1 MIDKLEMFI
10 ALAHARHFGR
20 AAEECGVT
28 QPTLSA
34 GLKQLEEQLGVM
46 LVWRGTRFQGLTPEG
61 ERVLD
66 WARRIVA
73 DTRAMRDE
81 MRAARHGLT
90 GVLRLAVIPTALS
103 AVTALTTPFRARH
116 PQVRFR
122 IVSRS
127 SAEIRT
133 MLEDL
138 EADAGVTYLD
148 SEPLGRV
155 RSQPLYR
162 ERYMALA
169 PAGGAL
175 AGRESLG
182 WAELAALPLA
192 LLTPEMQNRRLV
204 AQHMAEAGAEADPV
218 LEANSVIT
226 LVTHV
231 VEGGLATVLP
241 AALAELFARIGDLDA
256 VPLVAPEAEHL
267 IGLVAPERDPATPVV
282 AALMQEARRFAAAA
296 AD

>member
-10 ALAHARHFGR
+10 ALAHTRHFGR

-46 LVWRGTRFQGLTPEG
+46 LVWRGTRFRGLTPEG

-73 DTRAMRDE
+73 DTRAMREE
-81 MRAARHGLT
+81 MRAARQGLT

-103 AVTALTTPFRARH
+103 AVTALTTPFRTRN
-116 PQVRFR
+116 PDVRFR

-127 SAEIRT
+127 SAEIRI

-204 AQHMAEAGAEADPV
+204 SQHMAEAGAEADPV

-241 AALAELFARIGDLDA
+241 AALAKLFARIGDLDA

-282 AALMQEARRFAAAA
+282 AALMQEARRFAVP

>member
-10 ALAHARHFGR
+10 ALAHTRHFGR

-34 GLKQLEEQLGVM
+34 GIKQLEEQLGVM
-46 LVWRGTRFQGLTPEG
+46 LVWRGTRYQGLTPEG
-61 ERVLD
+61 QRVLD

-73 DTRAMRDE
+73 DTRAMREE
-81 MRAARHGLT
+81 MRTARQGLS

-103 AVTALTTPFRARH
+103 TVTALTTPFRARH
-116 PQVRFR
+116 PDIRFR

-127 SAEIRT
+127 SAEILG

-155 RSQPLYR
+155 RAAPLYR

-169 PAGGAL
+169 PSGGAL

-182 WAELAALPLA
+182 WAELSALPLA
-192 LLTPEMQNRRLV
+192 LLTPDMQNRRLIS
-204 AQHMAEAGAEADPV
+204 QHMAEAGAEADPV

-231 VEGGLATVLP
+231 IEGGLATVLP
-241 AALAELFARIGDLDA
+241 SRLAELFGRMGGLDA

-267 IGLVAPERDPATPVV
+267 IGLVAPERDPATPAV
-282 AALMQEARRFAAAA
+282 AALMREAQRLAEAEV
-296 AD
+296 